1 MTEQLGRRGIM
12 AGLALAAA
20 APRGAGAQEAWPSR
34 PVRVI
39 VPFPPGSTPDTVA
52 RAVLPHLSEA
62 FEQPFVADNRP
73 GAGGNLGTDLVAKAR
88 DRHTLGV
95 SINGPLVTAP
105 ALYPRLPYDPAR
117 DLSYVSLLARGAQL
131 LVVHP
136 SVPAEDFTGFVAYAK
151 ANPGA
156 MAFGSVGAGSAGH
169 LAMEEIKARLGLDL
183 VHVPYKGF
191 PEATLDLV
199 AGRLQAMVVIA
210 AGIIPQVAEGKV
222 RALAVTADHRLA
234 QLPPVPTLGEA
245 GMPDATSYAWMG
257 MVAPSVTPPAIVAR
271 LGAGAQAALA
281 APRARGVLEGAGFE
295 VVGSDSA
302 GFTAFAAAE
311 RARWGGLIQRL
322 GITAEG

>member
-1 MTEQLGRRGIM
+1 MTEQLDRRSIL
-12 AGLALAAA
+12 AGLALAAG
-20 APRGAGAQEAWPSR
+20 APRGVSAQEAWPNR

-62 FEQPFVADNRP
+62 FGQPFVADNRP
-73 GAGGNLGTDLVAKAR
+73 GAGGNLGTELVAKAR
-88 DRHTLGV
+88 DGHTLGV

-117 DLSYVSLLARGAQL
+117 DLSYISLLARGAQL

-136 SVPAEDFTGFVAYAK
+136 SVPVEDFAGFVAHAR
-151 ANPGA
+151 ANAGA
-156 MAFGSVGAGSAGH
+156 IAYGSVGAGSAGH

-199 AGRLQAMVVIA
+199 AGRLQAMVIIA
-210 AGIIPQVAEGKV
+210 AGIIPHVAEGKA
-222 RALAVTADHRLA
+222 RALAATADHRLA
-234 QLPPVPTLGEA
+234 RLPAVPTLEEA

-257 MVAPSVTPPAIVAR
+257 MVAPSATPPAVVTR
-271 LGAGAQAALA
+271 LGTEAQAALA

-302 GFTAFAAAE
+302 GFTAFASEE
-311 RARWGGLIQRL
+311 RARWGGLIRRL